1 MIDRSEQR
9 CGFMAVLGAPNVG
22 KSTLVNRLVGTKVSI
37 VSPKVQTTRTRVLGI
52 RMEQSAQL
60 VFIDTPGVF
69 VPKRRLDRA
78 MVASA
83 WGGAA
88 DADRILLMID
98 ATKGI
103 DADSKM
109 ILDKL
114 RAQDKTALLVI
125 NKIDLIDKQNLLD
138 LTDRLSQSGSFSDIF
153 MISAQTGDGVKD
165 LLARLVESAPLGPWM
180 YPEDQISDMPSRLLA
195 AEITREKVFLQL
207 HQELPYAVT
216 VETEGWQEKED
227 GSVTISQ
234 IIYVEKPG
242 QKGIVLGQ
250 GGSKIKTIGQS
261 SRLELEQLFGHRV
274 HVKLFV
280 KVREKWGDDPERFR
294 DWGLDFNA

>member
-195 AEITREKVFLQL
+195 A
-207 HQELPYAVT
+207 
-216 VETEGWQEKED
+216 
-227 GSVTISQ
+227 
-234 IIYVEKPG
+234 
-242 QKGIVLGQ
+242 
-250 GGSKIKTIGQS
+250 
-261 SRLELEQLFGHRV
+261 
-274 HVKLFV
+274 
-280 KVREKWGDDPERFR
+280 
-294 DWGLDFNA
+294 